1 MRSAL
6 VFHRDFLN
14 GGLAQATHNAHT
26 SGEDFEPEFVVQ
38 AYREFGLDGFADL
51 TSKADQLYKQ
61 LEASGSEDT
70 EDADSEWKTLDE
82 QYLSMT
88 YGSDEEGPD
97 ALESVLMEFI
107 ARNPGKFANIV
118 AIAERR

>member
-6 VFHRDFLN
+6 VFHRDLLN
-14 GGLAQATHNAHT
+14 GGLAQATYNAHT

-70 EDADSEWKTLDE
+70 EDADSKWETLDE
-82 QYLSMT
+82 HYLSMT
-88 YGSDEEGPD
+88 YGPDEEGPD
-97 ALESVLMEFI
+97 ALESMLMEFI
-107 ARNPGKFANIV
+107 AQNPGKFANIV